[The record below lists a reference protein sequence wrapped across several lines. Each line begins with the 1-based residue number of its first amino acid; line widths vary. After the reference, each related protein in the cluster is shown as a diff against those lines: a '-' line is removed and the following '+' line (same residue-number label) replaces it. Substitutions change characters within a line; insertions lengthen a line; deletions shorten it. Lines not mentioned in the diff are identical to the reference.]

1 MLISF
6 NQKEYQKL
14 NEKSYQLEKRRLQIE
29 LLKLQEDVIK
39 NARRICIVFEGRDTA
54 GKSSTFKFFSEYLIP
69 KNFKYV
75 NLGIPTKWESTHWFQ
90 RWSKILPK
98 KGEIAFLDRSWYTRA
113 LTEPVMGYCNEKQYR
128 DFMGK
133 VIPWEEALQKEG
145 IEIIKF
151 YFSLSQD
158 QQQRRMKARKQSEL
172 KYWKLSP
179 NDERIVTK
187 WDAFTLYKDQMF
199 ELTSPEFSP
208 WIKINANNKMIA
220 RLTALR
226 FLLNQTSYENKKLLK
241 PLTWSRKINNY
252 KVLLEGV
259 EFNNLN
265 YDQYMVLTKY
275 MDDEYE

>member
-90 RWSKILPK
+90 RWSKILPE

-158 QQQRRMKARKQSEL
+158 QQQRRMKARKQSQL

-199 ELTSPEFSP
+199 GLTSPEFSP

>member
-6 NQKEYQKL
+6 DQKEYQKL

-199 ELTSPEFSP
+199 GLTSPEFSP

-265 YDQYMVLTKY
+265 YDQYMILTKY

>member
-90 RWSKILPK
+90 RWSKILPE

-199 ELTSPEFSP
+199 GLTSPEFSP

-265 YDQYMVLTKY
+265 YDQYMILTKY

>member
-199 ELTSPEFSP
+199 GLTSPEFSP

-265 YDQYMVLTKY
+265 YDQYMILTKY

>member
-1 MLISF
+1 MLVSF
-6 NQKEYQKL
+6 DQKEYQKL
-14 NEKSYQLEKRRLQIE
+14 NDKSYQLEKRRLQIE

-39 NARRICIVFEGRDTA
+39 NKRRICIVFEGRDTA
-54 GKSSTFKFFSEYLIP
+54 GKSSAFKFFAQYLIP

-75 NLGIPTKWESTHWFQ
+75 NLGIPTKWESSHWFQ

-128 DFMGK
+128 DFMGR
-133 VIPWEEALQKEG
+133 VIPWEEAMQEEG

-151 YFSLSQD
+151 YFSLSRD
-158 QQQRRMKARKQSEL
+158 QQKRRMKARKQSEL

-199 ELTSPEFSP
+199 ERTSPESSP

-226 FLLNQTSYENKKLLK
+226 FLLNQTLYENKKLLK

-265 YDQYMVLTKY
+265 YDQYMILTKY
-275 MDDEYE
+275 MDDE

>member
-6 NQKEYQKL
+6 DQKEYQKL

-128 DFMGK
+128 DFMRK

-199 ELTSPEFSP
+199 GLTSPQFSP

-265 YDQYMVLTKY
+265 YDQYMILTKY